1 MKIIKTIFALA
12 LAALTLSCSNLLDDS
27 GDSSS
32 FLPPAGDGMAWISV
46 NVTNQEKSTRTL
58 IPTIEISD
66 LVLKGGL
73 TGTEEKVLAS
83 AESLAQMESRQI
95 VIQTGEWSFTL
106 TAKVSGKEFTSR
118 AVTKTIE
125 SGQENPLSFT
135 LEPVNTS
142 GELDFT
148 INFTGRSGLEYEAA
162 VLVDDDAL
170 TSFSQEAGKC
180 NIKSDFTEG
189 SHTIEIQFRAK
200 NVDSSSAESEIL
212 NIYKSIFRI
221 KRGVTTKAVVDNF
234 NLNEVYSID
243 YEGFDS
249 SADSIAAGEKMILKF
264 SRKYTESAGSEGYI
278 TLPRL
283 SNSNMTFSGWYTS
296 AINSEGT
303 IDKYAALVPLYDASG
318 NPAPA
323 DTNPTDPLYTQK
335 IKVSDNL
342 SDQTLYAK
350 WLINAGGNVA
360 LASDYKFN
368 FKFLQNNDS
377 DTAARGFYPGQAGKF
392 KLSAEVKLGD
402 EVQTIPAS
410 DITWTIKLLNG
421 GIVTDKTPS
430 YENGILTIPAITLQD
445 KYTLKV
451 RVDYLGIAHDASFDY
466 DVSYAAENAAAWIS
480 SLAAAGS
487 YDVKVEGGVASGE
500 NEGLAQVAKAI
511 KARPAGVYI
520 NLDAAGTSASS
531 EITSYNDGQYFKDCS
546 ALKSIRLP
554 SWMEYVIHDLFNGCT
569 SLESISMS
577 ESTQYI
583 GKDAFKDCTSLTSIT
598 LPKDITGA
606 SSGSHIHG
614 IDTGAFAGC
623 TSLADIYYEGTIS
636 DWAGVKQ
643 GSGWYK
649 DVPAS
654 VIHCIDGD
662 TAINALAAT
671 PLTLEAKEAGAKV
684 TFSNKASGP
693 VTYRLNG
700 ETAQTIASGKSAEIN
715 LTAVGDKVAFY
726 GDNATY
732 ATSLSNYSN
741 ITCSADCYVYGNI
754 MSLIDSSDFANETTL
769 TENHAF
775 ANLFYNNTKIKN
787 KSGESL
793 LLPATTLTGSCYHSM
808 FEGCTGLTEAPEL
821 PATTITDFC
830 YRLMFS
836 GCTGLTTAP
845 ELPAAFLFNA
855 ARCYDSMFYRC
866 TSLTTAPELPSTE
879 LSSNCYDSMFYG
891 CTSLT
896 TAPALPATI
905 LAASCYISM
914 FEGCTNLT
922 SAPELPATNLLY
934 DKCYKRMFYG
944 CTSLTTAPALPA
956 TGLSNNCYESM
967 FQGCTSLTSAPELPA
982 TTLEFACY
990 NAMFQDCTS
999 LTTAPE
1005 LPATTLT
1012 INGYKSM
1019 FYGCTSLTVAPEL
1032 PATTL
1037 ATSCY
1042 NSMFY
1047 GCTSLT
1053 SAPALPA
1060 TTLETSCYE
1069 TMFEAC
1075 TSLTT
1080 APELP
1085 ATTLVSACYNFMF
1098 YGCTNLNKVTCLATD
1113 ISADYC
1119 TNNWLSGVAATGT
1132 FISSADI
1139 LGWSRD
1145 ESGIPSGW
1153 TVVNYVAPFSAEN
1166 LTADNYATVTEITL
1180 DSAEGMTKLITLA
1193 NSTNAKTFE
1202 GKTITLEA
1210 NVELSAGQNFVT
1222 EFKGTFDGNGKTIS
1236 GLAEVAGLFTDVNG
1250 TIKNLTI
1257 EGSSTRAGLAVYFT
1271 NGLIEGCTSRVSV
1284 NQTGNDHAA
1293 GIAAFMG
1300 NGSSP
1305 TIRNCVNEGT
1315 IKSSSSYLGGIAGRE
1330 NVSGCIIDSCVN
1342 KGMIEYTGS
1351 GNSLVGGI
1359 VGSTFGIVRNCINNG
1374 VVKGGNAYQV
1384 GGISGAQHGDSAKGV
1399 LNCAN
1404 LASVSAKYQAGGI
1417 AGVCDIK
1424 SYNANIQNCFN
1435 AGSITITD
1443 SSKESAGG
1451 ILGEIIKGGSTSHTC
1466 TLTSNYSLPGTA
1478 AMGGIGVTN
1487 SVTVTAPSMSTPSVD
1502 EMNTWVNDNNS
1513 GNVYKTWIIKSV
1525 GSTNYPVPNLGYDW

>member
-32 FLPPAGDGMAWISV
+32 FLPPAGDGMAYISV

-66 LVLKGGL
+66 LVLKGRL

-106 TAKVSGKEFTSR
+106 TAKVSGKEFTSG

-148 INFTGRSGLEYEAA
+148 INFTGRVGLEYKAA
-162 VLVDDDAL
+162 IIVDNTPL
-170 TSFSQEAGKC
+170 TTLDQETGSLNVK
-180 NIKSDFTEG
+180 NTFTEG

-323 DTNPTDPLYTQK
+323 DTNPTDSDYTQK

-368 FKFLQNNDS
+368 FNFLQNNDS

-410 DITWTIKLLNG
+410 DITWTVQLLNG

-430 YENGILTIPAITLQD
+430 YENGILTIPAISLQD

-451 RVDYLGIAHDASFDY
+451 RADYLGIAHDAFFDY

-480 SLAAAGS
+480 SLAGAGT
-487 YDVKVEGGVASGE
+487 YNVNVEGGVGSGE

-511 KARPAGVYI
+511 KALPAEVYI

-531 EITSYNDGQYFKDCS
+531 EITSYNNGQYFKDCS

-569 SLESISMS
+569 SLASVSMS
-577 ESTQYI
+577 ENTQYI
-583 GKDAFKDCTSLTSIT
+583 GKDAFKGCTSLTSIT

-623 TSLADIYYEGTIS
+623 TALADIYYEGTIS
-636 DWAGVKQ
+636 DWASVNQ

-662 TAINALAAT
+662 TAINPLAAT
-671 PLTLEAKEAGAKV
+671 PLTLEAATSNVVV
-684 TFSNKASGP
+684 TFVNKAAGP
-693 VTYRLNG
+693 VTYRING
-700 ETAQTIASGKSAEIN
+700 GSAVTIASGNSAEIN
-715 LTAVGDKVAFY
+715 LTAVGDKVQFY

-769 TENHAF
+769 TENYAF

-934 DKCYKRMFYG
+934 NNCYKRMFYG
-944 CTSLTTAPALPA
+944 CTNLTTAPALPA

-967 FQGCTSLTSAPELPA
+967 FQGCTGLTNAPGLPA

-1012 INGYKSM
+1012 IIGYKSM
-1019 FYGCTSLTVAPEL
+1019 FYGCTSLTVAPAL

-1053 SAPALPA
+1053 SAPELPA
-1060 TTLETSCYE
+1060 TTLEPSCYE

-1075 TSLTT
+1075 TSLTR

-1085 ATTLVSACYNFMF
+1085 ATTLVSTCYNCMF

-1119 TNNWLSGVAATGT
+1119 TNNWLSGVASTGT

-1145 ESGIPSGW
+1145 ESGIPSSW
-1153 TVVNYVAPFSAEN
+1153 EVVNYVAVDNNISSVTSTLSSMTTSGSVNIEGTI
-1166 LTADNYATVTEITL
+1166 TADDFTSLKTALDELKTNNSDVLVELDFSEATFTEIPENAFKDCSNITSVKLPEGLETIGKQAFSMTQNLETIYLPSSLKSIGKLNFSCSGMHSKFDVYYSGTYEQWLGIEMECQPFAYTWNDNEKLIVKENGEDKLIEGEITIDGSKVSRIGSEAFYRYTKITKVTITDGVREIGNKAFAGTRITEITFP
-1180 DSAEGMTKLITLA
+1180 SNMTSIGEDAFRACKQLTSITLP
-1193 NSTNAKTFE
+1193 E
-1202 GKTITLEA
+1202 GIT
-1210 NVELSAGQNFVT
+1210 ELN
-1222 EFKGTFDGNGKTIS
+1222 GTFIDCS
-1236 GLAEVAGLFTDVNG
+1236 
-1250 TIKNLTI
+1250 NLTSLNIPDTLRKIYWLFQGCSHLTTVTGNI
-1257 EGSSTRAGLAVYFT
+1257 EGWKKENSSESVTLTAEILKENGSSTF
-1271 NGLIEGCTSRVSV
+1271 
-1284 NQTGNDHAA
+1284 
-1293 GIAAFMG
+1293 
-1300 NGSSP
+1300 
-1305 TIRNCVNEGT
+1305 
-1315 IKSSSSYLGGIAGRE
+1315 
-1330 NVSGCIIDSCVN
+1330 
-1342 KGMIEYTGS
+1342 
-1351 GNSLVGGI
+1351 
-1359 VGSTFGIVRNCINNG
+1359 
-1374 VVKGGNAYQV
+1374 VK
-1384 GGISGAQHGDSAKGV
+1384 
-1399 LNCAN
+1399 
-1404 LASVSAKYQAGGI
+1404 
-1417 AGVCDIK
+1417 
-1424 SYNANIQNCFN
+1424 
-1435 AGSITITD
+1435 
-1443 SSKESAGG
+1443 E
-1451 ILGEIIKGGSTSHTC
+1451 
-1466 TLTSNYSLPGTA
+1466 
-1478 AMGGIGVTN
+1478 
-1487 SVTVTAPSMSTPSVD
+1487 
-1502 EMNTWVNDNNS
+1502 
-1513 GNVYKTWIIKSV
+1513 
-1525 GSTNYPVPNLGYDW
+1525 

>member
-66 LVLKGGL
+66 LVLKGRL

-83 AESLAQMESRQI
+83 AESLEQMESRQI

-106 TAKVSGKEFTSR
+106 TAKVSGKEFTSG

-249 SADSIAAGEKMILKF
+249 AADSIAAGEKMILKF

-296 AINSEGT
+296 AINSDGT

-323 DTNPTDPLYTQK
+323 DTNPTDSDYTQK

-368 FKFLQNNDS
+368 FNFLQNAS

-410 DITWTIKLLNG
+410 DITWTVQLLNG
-421 GIVTDKTPS
+421 GIDTETAPS
-430 YENGILTIPAITLQD
+430 YDTESKILTIPAITLQD

-451 RVDYLGIAHDASFDY
+451 RADYLGIAHDASFDY
-466 DVSYAAENAAAWIS
+466 DVSYAAENAAVWIS
-480 SLAAAGS
+480 SLAGAGI

-511 KARPAGVYI
+511 KALPAGVYI

-531 EITSYNDGQYFKDCS
+531 EITTYNDGQYFKDCS

-554 SWMEYVIHDLFNGCT
+554 SWMKYVIHDLFNGCN

-583 GKDAFKDCTSLTSIT
+583 GKDAFKGCTSLTSIT

-662 TAINALAAT
+662 TAINPLAAT
-671 PLTLEAKEAGAKV
+671 PLTLEAKQAGAVV
-684 TFSNKASGP
+684 TFSNKATGP
-693 VTYRLNG
+693 VTYKVNG
-700 ETAQTIASGKSAEIN
+700 GTAQTITSGESATVT
-715 LTAVGDKVAFY
+715 LDAVGDKVQFY
-726 GDNATY
+726 GDNAGY
-732 ATSLSNYSN
+732 GSNDEDTSSY
-741 ITCSADCYVYGNI
+741 IECSKDCYVYGNI
-754 MSLIDSSDFANETTL
+754 MSLIKSSGFENETEL
-769 TENHAF
+769 TAEYTF
-775 ANLFYNNTKIKN
+775 AYLFKKRTTNVTNILN
-787 KSGESL
+787 KEGQAL
-793 LLPATTLTGSCYHSM
+793 LLPATKLTKNCYSFMFNSC
-808 FEGCTGLTEAPEL
+808 TKLTSAPKL
-821 PATTITDFC
+821 PATELADYC
-830 YRLMFS
+830 YRYMFRYCNS
-836 GCTGLTTAP
+836 ITTAP
-845 ELPAAFLFNA
+845 ELPATNLKTGCYSYMFNSCPNLITPPTTLPA
-855 ARCYDSMFYRC
+855 TSLKSECYRSMFEGCSGLTSAPALPATTLDNYCYNSMFSGC
-866 TSLTTAPELPSTE
+866 TSLTAAPV
-879 LSSNCYDSMFYG
+879 LSATTLASNCYQSMFSG
-891 CTSLT
+891 CTNLT
-896 TAPALPATI
+896 TAPALPAMT
-905 LAASCYISM
+905 LTYTCYTNM
-914 FEGCTNLT
+914 FLGCTKL
-922 SAPELPATNLLY
+922 EE
-934 DKCYKRMFYG
+934 
-944 CTSLTTAPALPA
+944 APALPA
-956 TGLSNNCYESM
+956 TTLAVNCY
-967 FQGCTSLTSAPELPA
+967 Q
-982 TTLEFACY
+982 
-990 NAMFQDCTS
+990 AMFQ
-999 LTTAPE
+999 
-1005 LPATTLT
+1005 
-1012 INGYKSM
+1012 
-1019 FYGCTSLTVAPEL
+1019 
-1032 PATTL
+1032 
-1037 ATSCY
+1037 
-1042 NSMFY
+1042 

-1060 TTLETSCYE
+1060 TKLESYCYKFMFYGCTSLATAPALPATTLANSCYQS
-1069 TMFEAC
+1069 MFKDCTGLSSAPALPATTLDSYCYNSMFSGCTSLTAAPVLSATTLASNCYQSMFFGCTSLTAAPALPATTLVDFCYESMFYAC

-1085 ATTLVSACYNFMF
+1085 ATKLEYCCYQSMF
-1098 YGCTNLNKVTCLATD
+1098 RDCTNLNRVTCLATD
-1113 ISADYC
+1113 ISAEYC
-1119 TNNWLSGVAATGT
+1119 TYQWLSGVASTGT
-1132 FISSADI
+1132 FINSAGI
-1139 LGWSRD
+1139 LGWSTG
-1145 ESGIPSGW
+1145 ESGIPEGW
-1153 TVVNYVAPFSAEN
+1153 TVVNYGAADNNISSVTSTLSSMTTSGSVNIEGTITADDFTSLKDALNTLKTNNSDVLVELDFSDATFTEIPANAFKNCSNITSVKLPQGCETIGTYAFSSTQNLETIYLPSSLKSIGNFNFSCSGMHSKFYVYYSGTFEQWLGIEMECSPFTYAWTDDEKLIVKENGEDKLIEGEITIDGSKVSRIGSGAFYRYTKITKVTITDGVREIGNEAFSGTRITEITFPSNMDKMGEYAFSDCNQLTSITLPEGITELSHTFEECEN
-1166 LTADNYATVTEITL
+1166 LTSLNIPNSLTKIVWCFQGCSHLTTVTGNIEGWKKKNSNESVTLTAEIL
-1180 DSAEGMTKLITLA
+1180 KE
-1193 NSTNAKTFE
+1193 N
-1202 GKTITLEA
+1202 
-1210 NVELSAGQNFVT
+1210 
-1222 EFKGTFDGNGKTIS
+1222 
-1236 GLAEVAGLFTDVNG
+1236 
-1250 TIKNLTI
+1250 
-1257 EGSSTRAGLAVYFT
+1257 GSSTF
-1271 NGLIEGCTSRVSV
+1271 
-1284 NQTGNDHAA
+1284 
-1293 GIAAFMG
+1293 
-1300 NGSSP
+1300 
-1305 TIRNCVNEGT
+1305 
-1315 IKSSSSYLGGIAGRE
+1315 
-1330 NVSGCIIDSCVN
+1330 
-1342 KGMIEYTGS
+1342 
-1351 GNSLVGGI
+1351 
-1359 VGSTFGIVRNCINNG
+1359 
-1374 VVKGGNAYQV
+1374 VK
-1384 GGISGAQHGDSAKGV
+1384 
-1399 LNCAN
+1399 
-1404 LASVSAKYQAGGI
+1404 
-1417 AGVCDIK
+1417 
-1424 SYNANIQNCFN
+1424 
-1435 AGSITITD
+1435 
-1443 SSKESAGG
+1443 E
-1451 ILGEIIKGGSTSHTC
+1451 
-1466 TLTSNYSLPGTA
+1466 
-1478 AMGGIGVTN
+1478 
-1487 SVTVTAPSMSTPSVD
+1487 
-1502 EMNTWVNDNNS
+1502 
-1513 GNVYKTWIIKSV
+1513 
-1525 GSTNYPVPNLGYDW
+1525 

>member
-32 FLPPAGDGMAWISV
+32 FLPPAGDGMAYISV

-66 LVLKGGL
+66 LVLKGRL

-83 AESLAQMESRQI
+83 AESLEQMESRQI

-106 TAKVSGKEFTSR
+106 TAKVSGKEFTSG

-148 INFTGRSGLEYEAA
+148 INFTGREGLEYKAA
-162 VLVDDDAL
+162 IIVDNTPL
-170 TSFSQEAGKC
+170 TTLDQETGSLNVK
-180 NIKSDFTEG
+180 NTFTEG

-234 NLNEVYSID
+234 NLNDVYSID

-335 IKVSDNL
+335 IKVSENL

-350 WLINAGGNVA
+350 WLINAGGNIA
-360 LASDYKFN
+360 LANDYKFN
-368 FKFLQNNDS
+368 FKFLQNAS

-410 DITWTIKLLNG
+410 DITWTVQLLNG

-430 YENGILTIPAITLQD
+430 YESGILTIPAISLQD

-451 RVDYLGIAHDASFDY
+451 RADYLGIAHDASFDY

-480 SLAAAGS
+480 SLAGAGT
-487 YDVKVEGGVASGE
+487 YNVNVEGGVASGE
-500 NEGLAQVAKAI
+500 SEGLAQVAKAI
-511 KARPAGVYI
+511 KALPAEVYI

-531 EITSYNDGQYFKDCS
+531 VINTYNDGQYFKDCS

-583 GKDAFKDCTSLTSIT
+583 GKDAFKGCTSLTSIT

-623 TSLADIYYEGTIS
+623 TSLAYIYYEGTIS
-636 DWAGVKQ
+636 DWAGVNQ

-662 TAINALAAT
+662 TAINPLAAT
-671 PLTLEAKEAGAKV
+671 PLTLEAKEAGAVV

-693 VTYRLNG
+693 VTYKVNDRS
-700 ETAQTIASGKSAEIN
+700 AQTIASGESATVT
-715 LTAVGDKVAFY
+715 LAAVGDKVQFY

-732 ATSLSNYSN
+732 GSSSNNTSDSSN
-741 ITCSADCYVYGNI
+741 ISCSKDCYVYGNI
-754 MSLIDSSDFANETTL
+754 MSLISSTDFENITELESTYTFKNLFRSISTTVTNILNKEGKALLLPATKL
-769 TENHAF
+769 TENCYDSMFSGCTKLSRAPELPATELAAYCYRYMF
-775 ANLFYNNTKIKN
+775 RYCNSIQTAPELPATNLKTGCYSYMFVSCPNLTTAPA
-787 KSGESL
+787 
-793 LLPATTLTGSCYHSM
+793 LPATTLTNYCYQSM
-808 FEGCTGLTEAPEL
+808 FEGCTNLTTAPAL
-821 PATTITDFC
+821 PATTMRAEC
-830 YRLMFS
+830 YRAMFF
-836 GCTGLTTAP
+836 GCTGLASAP
-845 ELPAAFLFNA
+845 ELNA
-855 ARCYDSMFYRC
+855 PTLANACYREMFYNC
-866 TSLTTAPELPSTE
+866 TSLTTAPA
-879 LSSNCYDSMFYG
+879 LSATTLANSCYNAMFYG

-896 TAPALPATI
+896 TAPELPATF
-905 LAASCYISM
+905 LATSCYYAM
-914 FEGCTNLT
+914 FEGCTSLT
-922 SAPELPATNLLY
+922 NAPSLPVTTLANACYEL
-934 DKCYKRMFYG
+934 MFYG
-944 CTSLTTAPALPA
+944 
-956 TGLSNNCYESM
+956 
-967 FQGCTSLTSAPELPA
+967 
-982 TTLEFACY
+982 
-990 NAMFQDCTS
+990 CTS

-1005 LPATTLT
+1005 LPATTLAD
-1012 INGYKSM
+1012 NCYASM
-1019 FYGCTSLTVAPEL
+1019 FSGCTGLT
-1032 PATTL
+1032 T
-1037 ATSCY
+1037 
-1042 NSMFY
+1042 
-1047 GCTSLT
+1047 
-1053 SAPALPA
+1053 APALPA
-1060 TTLETSCYE
+1060 NTLADYCYYF
-1069 TMFEAC
+1069 MFKNC
-1075 TSLTT
+1075 TS
-1080 APELP
+1080 
-1085 ATTLVSACYNFMF
+1085 
-1098 YGCTNLNKVTCLATD
+1098 LNKVTCLATD
-1113 ISADYC
+1113 ISATDC
-1119 TNNWLSGVAATGT
+1119 TKDWLSGVAITGT

-1139 LGWSRD
+1139 LGWSTGT
-1145 ESGIPSGW
+1145 SGIPSGW

-1180 DSAEGMTKLITLA
+1180 DSAEGMTNLINLA
-1193 NSTNAKTFE
+1193 KKNGNENGKTFE

-1210 NVELSAGQNFVT
+1210 DVELSSGQNFET
-1222 EFKGTFDGNGKTIS
+1222 EFLGTFDGNGKTIS
-1236 GLAEVAGLFTDVNG
+1236 GLAEVTALFEQIGNSEYFDAE
-1250 TIKNLTI
+1250 IKNLI
-1257 EGSSTRAGLAVYFT
+1257 VKGSSTRAGIVNSLYGTISNCVSEVTVNGGNEICAGICKHLESKRIQDGVYIT
-1271 NGLIEGCTSRVSV
+1271 SVIRGCT
-1284 NQTGNDHAA
+1284 NKGNITSDCGYIA
-1293 GIAAFMG
+1293 GICG
-1300 NGSSP
+1300 WVTQGGIIDS
-1305 TIRNCVNEGT
+1305 CVNEGT
-1315 IKSSSSYLGGIAGRE
+1315 ITVTGNHSYIGGI
-1330 NVSGCIIDSCVN
+1330 SGYSVATIINCIN
-1342 KGMIEYTGS
+1342 KGEVIANNGTNVGGITGWNANFGPKGEISNCYNTGKVTGS
-1351 GNSLVGGI
+1351 KNVGGI
-1359 VGSTFGIVRNCINNG
+1359 VGMQGEYEFEGTIRNCYNKGDVTGSLNVGGVLGNLTTGSIEHNYYLNTTSSFGI
-1374 VVKGGNAYQV
+1374 GGTSEDDVSKTQIFTTSSLSELLTN
-1384 GGISGAQHGDSAKGV
+1384 
-1399 LNCAN
+1399 LN
-1404 LASVSAKYQAGGI
+1404 S
-1417 AGVCDIK
+1417 
-1424 SYNANIQNCFN
+1424 
-1435 AGSITITD
+1435 
-1443 SSKESAGG
+1443 
-1451 ILGEIIKGGSTSHTC
+1451 
-1466 TLTSNYSLPGTA
+1466 
-1478 AMGGIGVTN
+1478 
-1487 SVTVTAPSMSTPSVD
+1487 
-1502 EMNTWVNDNNS
+1502 WVNTSSNKPLEDKYSSYTFKNW
-1513 GNVYKTWIIKSV
+1513 KT
-1525 GSTNYPVPNLGYDW
+1525 GSDGYPTFE